1 MSRALALLVLVLPLA
16 AQSPDSSRRKVGLA
30 LSGGSALGLSHIGV
44 LKWFEEHRIPVDY
57 VAGTSMGGLVG
68 GLFAAGYTAAE
79 MEGFAASV
87 PWAAAF
93 SPSAPYNVL
102 SYRRKED
109 RRSLATEIEFGLKG
123 GFRLPPGLLSG
134 HEIGLILS
142 RFTAPY
148 AGDTNFDDLPTPF
161 RCVAVDLVERKSVVH
176 RDGSLWH
183 ALRSTMSLPGVF
195 APVSYKGMVL
205 VDGGALNNLPVEA
218 ARDMGAN
225 YLVAVRLESPPL
237 DRKSLEQILG
247 IAKRTLDA
255 MITDNEVR
263 NLKLANLVITPDLKG
278 FTSTEFHRFEEFIQ
292 RGYEA
297 AAAQSQALTPLALD
311 TDAWQRYREERR
323 RKRKMP
329 PERNDAVL
337 VEGVGYREAA
347 SLAANLYG
355 LAESRVDR
363 ARTETGL
370 DEIAGLGPYSSA
382 SYGFVERRGRRTL
395 LVNVDRKSYGPPFFN
410 LGLLLDA
417 VDPNELL
424 FNLGGRLTFTDVGG
438 LNSEVRADF
447 SIGNTSLLG
456 GEYYRR
462 FHASRWFFAPRAYLR
477 QDREDF
483 YENQSR
489 IAEFKGR
496 EASAGI
502 DFGYAFPRSMEF
514 RAGYLRADEKI
525 RVSTGDP
532 QFAPQDAT
540 FNVFQARM
548 GVDRQ
553 DSPILPRRGT
563 LMAARM
569 EWRSAATEGV
579 ESYPIADLFLQH
591 ARKVWKRQTLLT
603 TVRGGSS
610 LSSRP
615 WFPPFELGGT
625 YNLSALGRGQ
635 LRGDHYYYLNVNGLH
650 PLSANRESFLSNLH
664 VSLAYE
670 MGQMFE
676 EVSRQ
681 GRQHNG
687 ALGLM
692 YPTPI
697 GVFYFGGALGGN
709 GQRKI
714 FFRFGRLF

>member
-1 MSRALALLVLVLPLA
+1 MFFAVALLLFALPLT
-16 AQSPDSSRRKVGLA
+16 AQSSENSRRKVGLA

-57 VAGTSMGGLVG
+57 LAGTSMGGLVG
-68 GLFAAGYTAAE
+68 GLFATGHSAAE
-79 MEGFAASV
+79 MEEFAANV
-87 PWAAAF
+87 PWAEAF
-93 SPSAPYNVL
+93 NPSAPFNVL

-142 RFTAPY
+142 RITAPY
-148 AGDTNFDDLPTPF
+148 AGDIAFDDLPTPF
-161 RCVAVDLVERKSVVH
+161 RCVAVDLVERKTVVH
-176 RDGSLWH
+176 REGSLWH

-195 APVSYKGMVL
+195 APVNYKGMVL
-205 VDGGALNNLPVEA
+205 VDGGALNNLPVDA
-218 ARDMGAN
+218 ARDMGAQ
-225 YLVAVRLESPPL
+225 YLIAVRLESPPL

-255 MITDNEVR
+255 MITDNEER
-263 NLKLANLVITPDLKG
+263 NLKQANLVIAPDLKG
-278 FTSTEFHRFEEFIQ
+278 FTSTEFHRYKEFIQ
-292 RGYEA
+292 RGYA
-297 AAAQSQALTPLALD
+297 AAAALSGSLAPLALD
-311 TDAWQRYREERR
+311 AASWQRYLDERR
-323 RKRKMP
+323 RKRKIG
-329 PERNDAVL
+329 PEKIDTVL

-355 LAESRVDR
+355 LAEARFDRV
-363 ARTETGL
+363 RTEQAL

-382 SYGFVERRGRRTL
+382 FYGLVDRRGRQTL
-395 LVNVDRKSYGPPFFN
+395 LVDARRKLYGPPFFN

-424 FNLGGRLTFTDVGG
+424 FDLGGRLTFTDVGA

-447 SIGNTSLLG
+447 SIGNTALLS

-462 FHASRWFFAPRAYLR
+462 FHASRWFFAPRGYFR

-483 YENQSR
+483 YQETTRVASY
-489 IAEFKGR
+489 KGR
-496 EASAGI
+496 EAAAGV

-514 RAGYLRADEKI
+514 RVGYLRADEKI

-532 QFAPQDAT
+532 QFAPGDAT
-540 FNVFQARM
+540 FNVFRARL

-563 LMAARM
+563 RASARM

-579 ESYPIADLFLQH
+579 ESSPVVDLFVQH
-591 ARKVWKRQTLLT
+591 ARNVWKRQTLIT
-603 TVRGGSS
+603 TIRGGSS

-635 LRGDHYYYLNVNGLH
+635 LRGQHYYFLNVNGLH
-650 PLSANRESFLSNLH
+650 PLSADRESFLHKVH

-670 MGQMFE
+670 MGHMFE

-687 ALGLM
+687 ALGVM

-697 GVFYFGGALGGN
+697 GVFYFGGAIGGN
-709 GQRKI
+709 DQRKI